1 MARNSGI
8 TDYDI
13 YRSKIIGN
21 YNLILDRY
29 PNDKIMQL
37 HLGYMISGM
46 EQFISL
52 LIKDKESLE
61 RFKKEVKA

>member
-1 MARNSGI
+1 MGRKSNI

-21 YNLILDRY
+21 YNLIHDRY
-29 PNDKIMQL
+29 PNDKILQL
-37 HLGYMISGM
+37 HINYMIGGM

-52 LIKDKESLE
+52 IIKDKESLE
-61 RFKKEVKA
+61 RFKEEVKA